1 MEDRGLALTLSVRLA
16 LCALCPGPSLAQDAP
31 APEGRPGVTRPA
43 DEGREGVTRPAK
55 KDPHAEEHH
64 HGPAGGGS
72 AAPS

>member
-1 MEDRGLALTLSVRLA
+1 MTDSGLALALAVPLA
-16 LCALCPGPSLAQDAP
+16 LGVLCPGPAVAQEAP
-31 APEGRPGVTRPA
+31 PAEGRAGVTRPA
-43 DEGREGVTRPAK
+43 GEGREGVTRPAK